1 MHARSFRPSP
11 AMVVAVIALVAAM
24 SGTGWALVRNSVGT
38 KQLKNRA
45 VTAVKIR
52 KNAIR
57 SAHVKDGSLLRR
69 DFAAGVLPD
78 PVVVTPTPTP
88 TPTPTTELTDFEL
101 AFSTPVTSTATVQ
114 SNLPADKTFLL
125 SEVVFQNPS
134 SDIGRIHLRRDGSTL
149 LQLSLSNFST
159 HHERFDTPLRFK
171 PGEKVELFV
180 DCDNPSSGCTPSALV
195 AGVLTN

>member
-45 VTAVKIR
+45 VTAAKIR

-57 SAHVKDGSLLRR
+57 SAHVKDGSLLRQ
-69 DFAAGVLPD
+69 DFAAGVLAD

-88 TPTPTTELTDFEL
+88 STELTDFEL
-101 AFSTPVTSTATVQ
+101 AFSTPVFSTATVQ

-149 LQLSLSNFST
+149 LQLSLSGLST

-180 DCDNPSSGCTPSALV
+180 DCDNASGGCTPSALV

>member
-45 VTAVKIR
+45 VTAAKIR
-52 KNAIR
+52 KNAIG
-57 SAHVKDGSLLRR
+57 SAHVKNGSLLRQ

-78 PVVVTPTPTP
+78 PVVVTPT
-88 TPTPTTELTDFEL
+88 TELTDFEL
-101 AFSTPVTSTATVQ
+101 AFSVPVTSTATVQ

-134 SDIGRIHLRRDGSTL
+134 SDIGRIHLRDGSRL
-149 LQLSLSNFST
+149 LQLSLGDFST

-171 PGEKVELFV
+171 PGEKVELFI
-180 DCDNPSSGCTPSALV
+180 DCDNPSGGCTPSALV
-195 AGVLTN
+195 AGVLTD